1 MMKQK
6 LKDWLQRYL
15 PAEIVG
21 TITALT
27 AASIVHFCTH
37 SVLAAAFAG
46 TWGENFGYYG
56 FILLREVRA
65 SRRQHQQ
72 KSKRYGFISFF
83 KDLRN
88 LILDFGIAE
97 WLDSGLLRP
106 FFMYA
111 FPKVLGNFAL
121 GITVGKIAAD
131 IVFYISVIIV
141 YELRKKH
148 FKD

>member
-1 MMKQK
+1 MKQK
-6 LKDWLQRYL
+6 LKDWLRRYL
-15 PAEIVG
+15 PAEIFG

-27 AASIVHFCTH
+27 AASMVHFCTH
-37 SVLAAAFAG
+37 SDLASAFAG

-56 FILLREVRA
+56 FILFREVRA
-65 SRRQHQQ
+65 SRRQHQK
-72 KSKRYGFISFF
+72 KSNRYGSISFF
-83 KDLRN
+83 KNLRN

-97 WLDSGLLRP
+97 WIDSGLLRP

-111 FPKVLGNFAL
+111 FPRVLGNFAL

-131 IVFYISVIIV
+131 IAFYIGVIIA

>member
-1 MMKQK
+1 MKQK
-6 LKDWLQRYL
+6 LKDWLRRYL

-21 TITALT
+21 TIMALT
-27 AASIVHFCTH
+27 AASIIHFGTH
-37 SVLAAAFAG
+37 SALASAFAG

-56 FILLREVRA
+56 CILFQEIRA
-65 SRRQHQQ
+65 SRRQYQ
-72 KSKRYGFISFF
+72 KKNKRYKIISFF
-83 KDLRN
+83 QNLRN

-97 WLDSGLLRP
+97 WIDSGLVRP

-111 FPKVLGNFAL
+111 FPKILGNFAL
-121 GITVGKIAAD
+121 GITSGKIAAD
-131 IVFYISVIIV
+131 IIFYIGVIIA